1 MHSIYKKINMISVI
15 FALLSST
22 EGIRTE
28 PARRLLVNGSVIS
41 DNAGTPILLRGY
53 AHVTP
58 PLALNKKISNSNN
71 KFPVLKFKLPSVHVS
86 VYQLEIHIFRG
97 TLTARQTTAYA
108 TILLVNYIA

>member
-1 MHSIYKKINMISVI
+1 MISVI

-22 EGIRTE
+22 GGIRTE

-58 PLALNKKISNSNN
+58 PLAIKVYNNNKKPQSG
-71 KFPVLKFKLPSVHVS
+71 F
-86 VYQLEIHIFRG
+86 
-97 TLTARQTTAYA
+97 
-108 TILLVNYIA
+108 

>member
-1 MHSIYKKINMISVI
+1 MLVPIKWLTQQCGASTTKCKLVDGVHSIYKKINMISVI

-58 PLALNKKISNSNN
+58 HSL
-71 KFPVLKFKLPSVHVS
+71 
-86 VYQLEIHIFRG
+86 
-97 TLTARQTTAYA
+97 
-108 TILLVNYIA
+108 